1 MHKPGAYKEKTCDEH
16 HTPMKILNLIHITVA
31 QAFYSWALREINPM
45 HPDLPRIM
53 MRKMELADKS
63 KRMFA

>member
-1 MHKPGAYKEKTCDEH
+1 
-16 HTPMKILNLIHITVA
+16 MKVLSLIHVMVA

-53 MRKMELADKS
+53 MRKQELADKQQ
-63 KRMFA
+63 RIFA